1 MTTINYWLGDTSSN
15 EWDDAANW
23 STSIA
28 DGQIAVLNEGSNPI
42 EGGTFAAATGTV
54 TITDFSKLNTGD
66 KVNLIATD
74 TTNYDFVCGDQ
85 SLVAGTWEPTTSNAV
100 TATNL
105 MNVVNT
111 SSGPSGTRF
120 TATVDGA
127 VVTVT
132 QATGGTAGNTTIT
145 LTDPLDGMSKTNF
158 TGGGTNWSAIYVGP
172 GFTGSIGTKLDPLK
186 IATTA
191 MVVGGGTS
199 VYMELYDSTADG
211 ASVPRVLTLHNWP
224 ATVNIQDSRTAT
236 TLNVRVLAA
245 SGAISTAT
253 LSFDEAI
260 TTFVVSGL
268 TVETVSVVGEDI
280 GTLRVDG
287 GVVQGGD
294 VTGTAHISGG
304 TWESGD
310 AANLILYGGQVLGG
324 VGRETVI
331 GSLIMMGGA
340 FSLEQATGYNVQL
353 PSVIALYPFATLDLR
368 TDGIRPTCSVYFPGG
383 GTVRVPASTTVTAS

>member
-1 MTTINYWLGDTSSN
+1 MTTINYWRGTSSN

-42 EGGTFAAATGTV
+42 EGGTFTV
-54 TITDFSKLNTGD
+54 GLYAD
-66 KVNLIATD
+66 
-74 TTNYDFVCGDQ
+74 
-85 SLVAGTWEPTTSNAV
+85 
-100 TATNL
+100 
-105 MNVVNT
+105 
-111 SSGPSGTRF
+111 
-120 TATVDGA
+120 
-127 VVTVT
+127 
-132 QATGGTAGNTTIT
+132 
-145 LTDPLDGMSKTNF
+145 
-158 TGGGTNWSAIYVGP
+158 WSAIYVGP
-172 GFTGSIGTKLDPLK
+172 GFTGSIGTKLDPLN

-191 MVVGGGTS
+191 LVVGGGTS
-199 VYMELYDSTADG
+199 VYMGLYDSTADG

-224 ATVNIQDSRTAT
+224 ATVNIQDFRTAT

-253 LSFDEAI
+253 LSFDQAI
-260 TTFVVSGL
+260 TTFIASGL